1 MHRYE
6 GIRAAL
12 VAPLL
17 LCCSCSLNLGQAF
30 SPTPTQPVAAATPAV
45 QPDPAATPQPPVSQ
59 LSPLLQGLPT
69 EEVARIQAE
78 AKRIFAPLWPK
89 ISDRSRFVRARMISV
104 LDRLD
109 APEGLQLVPVV
120 ESGYNPYALSQAGAL
135 GLWQLMPGTARVLGV
150 RHRRGFDGRRHVEVS
165 TDAAVRYLL
174 NLHEQF
180 GNWPLAFAAYHIGPG
195 ALARRI
201 ARHPW
206 HVDDSINTMPVPNV
220 TRTYVR
226 HILGLAALTN
236 MGVLRFPKPYQ
247 TQALNVQTP
256 VDLTQLA
263 RTAGVDVDEFFRLNP
278 GLDRSQYL
286 RGEVTLQ
293 LTAKQLARLGGD
305 WEPEGPKSIRVA
317 VRSGD
322 SLWRLAHDHHTSV
335 ASIRRLN
342 PDLSHTTLHVG
353 DLVWVPANRLA
364 RAQLLP
370 NPLLARGRRIHY
382 RVRSGDSLWTIASR
396 FGTSPHAIARINQIN
411 TDSVIR
417 GDHLWIPAHTLPAG
431 ARLGPRHPS

>member
-17 LCCSCSLNLGQAF
+17 LCCSCSMNLSQAF
-30 SPTPTQPVAAATPAV
+30 GTSPSPTQPVAATAPAT
-45 QPDPAATPQPPVSQ
+45 QPESAPQAPVAH

-109 APEGLQLVPVV
+109 APVGLQLVPVV
-120 ESGYNPYALSQAGAL
+120 ESGYNPYALSRAGAL

-150 RHRRGFDGRRHVEVS
+150 RHSKGFDGRRHIEVS

-174 NLHEQF
+174 NLHQQF

-206 HVDDSINTMPVPNV
+206 HISDRINTMPVPNV
-220 TRTYVR
+220 TRAYVR

-256 VDLTQLA
+256 VDLTKLA
-263 RTAGVDVDEFFRLNP
+263 RTAGVDVNEFFHLNP

-286 RGEVTLQ
+286 HGELTLN

-322 SLWRLAHDHHTSV
+322 SLWRW
-335 ASIRRLN
+335 
-342 PDLSHTTLHVG
+342 PTT
-353 DLVWVPANRLA
+353 
-364 RAQLLP
+364 
-370 NPLLARGRRIHY
+370 I
-382 RVRSGDSLWTIASR
+382 
-396 FGTSPHAIARINQIN
+396 
-411 TDSVIR
+411 
-417 GDHLWIPAHTLPAG
+417 IPAW
-431 ARLGPRHPS
+431 PRSAA

>member
-1 MHRYE
+1 M
-6 GIRAAL
+6 
-12 VAPLL
+12 
-17 LCCSCSLNLGQAF
+17 SQAF
-30 SPTPTQPVAAATPAV
+30 NASPSPTEPVAAAV
-45 QPDPAATPQPPVSQ
+45 PAAAPAPQPPVSP

-69 EEVARIQAE
+69 EEIARIQAE

-89 ISDRSRFVRARMISV
+89 ISDRSRFVRARLTSV

-109 APEGLQLVPVV
+109 APIGLEMVPVV

-195 ALARRI
+195 ALARRL

-206 HVDDSINTMPVPNV
+206 HVGDDIDTMPVPEI
-220 TRTYVR
+220 TRTYLR
-226 HILGLAALTN
+226 HILGLAALTD

-263 RTAGVDVDEFFRLNP
+263 RTAGVNVDEFFRLNP

-286 RGEVTLQ
+286 HGEVTLN

-342 PDLSHTTLHVG
+342 PGLSHTLHIG

-364 RAQLLP
+364 RAHPLP

-382 RVRSGDSLWTIASR
+382 RVRSGDSLWAIASR

-417 GDHLWIPAHTLPAG
+417 PGDHLWILPHL
-431 ARLGPRHPS
+431 RPS

>member
-1 MHRYE
+1 MRRCE

-17 LCCSCSLNLGQAF
+17 LCSSCSLNLGQAF
-30 SPTPTQPVAAATPAV
+30 NPSPAPAQPVAAAAPAEETAAAP
-45 QPDPAATPQPPVSQ
+45 QAPAPQM
-59 LSPLLQGLPT
+59 SPLLKGLPT
-69 EEVARIQAE
+69 EEIARIQAE
-78 AKRIFAPLWPK
+78 AKRIFAPLWPR

-150 RHRRGFDGRRHVEVS
+150 RHRKGFDGRRHVEVS

-195 ALARRI
+195 ALARRL
-201 ARHPW
+201 AHHPW
-206 HVDDSINTMPVPNV
+206 HVDDGINSMPVPWI
-220 TRTYVR
+220 TRRYVR
-226 HILGLAALTN
+226 HILGLTALTD
-236 MGVLRFPKPYQ
+236 MGVLKFPKPYQ

-256 VDLTQLA
+256 VDLTKLA
-263 RTAGVDVDEFFRLNP
+263 RTAGVDVNEFFRLNP

-286 RGEVTLQ
+286 HGELTLN

-335 ASIRRLN
+335 ASIRNLN
-342 PDLSHTTLHVG
+342 PKLPHTLHVG
-353 DLVWVPANRLA
+353 DLVWVPANQLA
-364 RAQLLP
+364 RAHPLP

-396 FGTSPHAIARINQIN
+396 FGTSPHAIARINQIS

-417 GDHLWIPAHTLPAG
+417 PGDHLWILAHI
-431 ARLGPRHPS
+431 HPS

>member
-1 MHRYE
+1 MRRYE

-17 LCCSCSLNLGQAF
+17 LCCSCSLNLSQVFGSHPAPASSLASATPAAQP
-30 SPTPTQPVAAATPAV
+30 SPTP
-45 QPDPAATPQPPVSQ
+45 PVSH

-109 APEGLQLVPVV
+109 APEGLQMVPVV
-120 ESGYNPYALSQAGAL
+120 ESGYNPYALSRAGAL

-150 RHRRGFDGRRHVEVS
+150 RHRKGFDGRRHVEVS

-174 NLHEQF
+174 TLHAEF

-206 HVDDSINTMPVPNV
+206 HIDESINSMPVPMI

-256 VDLTQLA
+256 VDLTKLA

-286 RGEVTLQ
+286 HGELTLN

-335 ASIRRLN
+335 GSIRRLN
-342 PDLSHTTLHVG
+342 PRLSPTLHIG

-364 RAQLLP
+364 RARPLP

-396 FGTSPHAIARINQIN
+396 FGTSPHDIARINQIN

-417 GDHLWIPAHTLPAG
+417 PGDHLWILAHI
-431 ARLGPRHPS
+431 HPS